1 MFWSANFFEISR
13 TAGLSSLLWHRNTM
27 TVSQASEAQAIMT
40 RVYRGDDFG
49 DYYSDPP
56 YWSYTSHGSGHSKS
70 AHWLYKNHRYVFID
84 ITLKYASR

>member
-1 MFWSANFFEISR
+1 M
-13 TAGLSSLLWHRNTM
+13 TMGSLVWALVAIPM
-27 TVSQASEAQAIMT
+27 TVSQASEVQAIMT